1 MLKPKLSRIIAGT
14 MTWGSW
20 GKNLDS
26 KGMVSMMETC
36 LNEQI
41 TTFDHADIYG
51 GHTTEEDFGR
61 AFGQSGIERNTI
73 QLISKCGIKY
83 LSEKR
88 DYNIKH
94 YDYSA
99 EYIIWSVE
107 NSLKNLQTD
116 YLDVVLLHRPSPLM
130 HTEEIAEAIDKLKHQ
145 GKIRSFGLSNF
156 TPSQTQLIQREIAVD
171 FNQIQFSAT
180 HHEPMTDGSL
190 DFMQLNGITPM
201 CWNPLGT
208 IFREKNDQ
216 TERLNVL
223 LNNLSSKYQVATD
236 TILLA
241 WIVQH
246 PSGILPVIGTT
257 SPQRIKNAT
266 QALTLKLDLE
276 DWFKIWT
283 ESMGTKVP

>member
-1 MLKPKLSRIIAGT
+1 MKPKLSRIIAGT